1 MIAKREDSDDGEK
14 YEKNKLVLSISV
26 EICRGQSSSI
36 LHRIAL
42 MRDRESRSNF
52 IERDHTI
59 DSLKCGSNDPMTFHH
74 CPLFQWIFILIVSN
88 WRDWNS
94 IFRFVL
100 LSWNVETT
108 RFCEC
113 VKSIREEEWTENQIM
128 TVNSFLSDAIKH
140 KTYLW
145 AWNTCACTMLNANK
159 HELTTREMWN
169 ECCDSEITRHN
180 HISSMM
186 ATAEEERE
194 NSHNFKFSPW
204 KKKTTLTDELTKI

>member
-1 MIAKREDSDDGEK
+1 MWIKWSDDIPPLSTFPM
-14 YEKNKLVLSISV
+14 NFHINCLKLTRLKLYLSLCSAFLK
-26 EICRGQSSSI
+26 CW
-36 LHRIAL
+36 
-42 MRDRESRSNF
+42 D
-52 IERDHTI
+52 
-59 DSLKCGSNDPMTFHH
+59 DSL
-74 CPLFQWIFILIVSN
+74 LWV
-88 WRDWNS
+88 
-94 IFRFVL
+94 
-100 LSWNVETT
+100 
-108 RFCEC
+108 CE
-113 VKSIREEEWTENQIM
+113 IHREEEWTENQIM

-159 HELTTREMWN
+159 HELTTREIWN